1 MNKSY
6 KRYLKS
12 DKWDTI
18 RNAVI
23 ERDNYQCAICSS
35 PDNLHVHHLT
45 YENVVNEKDED
56 LVTLCKGCHFKEFD
70 QIEKDQDFIKVYKLF
85 TSQVLEDLEYLN
97 GALSLLFWFMDKVQD
112 LMVNDDPIVYL
123 EAQNVEKELQ
133 VSRTTLYK
141 YLKLLK
147 DKDYIEQIQNRSHV
161 YRVNPSMI
169 FKGTLDKKFK
179 NNRTGQGFSGLI
191 KSCSNEE

>member
-18 RNAVI
+18 RNAII
-23 ERDNYQCAICSS
+23 ERDNYRCAICSS
-35 PDNLHVHHLT
+35 RDNLHVHHLT
-45 YENVVNEKDED
+45 YENVGNEKDEE
-56 LVTLCKGCHFKEFD
+56 LITLCKGCHFKKID
-70 QIEKDQDFIKVYKLF
+70 QIEKDRDFIKVYKLF
-85 TSQVLEDLEYLN
+85 TSQVIEDLEYLN

-123 EAQNVEKELQ
+123 EAKNVEKELQ

-147 DKDYIEQIQNRSHV
+147 DKDYIEQIQNRSHI

-169 FKGTLDKKFK
+169 FKGTLDK
-179 NNRTGQGFSGLI
+179 
-191 KSCSNEE
+191 

>member
-1 MNKSY
+1 VKYIPVKKEEWINPDGEARTVVAFIPEVK
-6 KRYLKS
+6 
-12 DKWDTI
+12 DK
-18 RNAVI
+18 N
-23 ERDNYQCAICSS
+23 
-35 PDNLHVHHLT
+35 
-45 YENVVNEKDED
+45 
-56 LVTLCKGCHFKEFD
+56 
-70 QIEKDQDFIKVYKLF
+70 FIKVYKLF

-123 EAQNVEKELQ
+123 EAKNVEKELQ

-191 KSCSNEE
+191 RSHSNKEQDE